1 MSSDDIAQ
9 SIYICTICHF
19 RYPSYNHLANSRDN
33 ERVIHDQAATLLGF
47 LMQIPLLTY
56 SSFTWTKTRDD
67 PHSASHIHIYI
78 KHDKTVY
85 DWSLFFHVFPQKK

>member
-9 SIYICTICHF
+9 SVYIYIYICTICHF

-47 LMQIPLLTY
+47 LIRIPLLTY
-56 SSFTWTKTRDD
+56 S
-67 PHSASHIHIYI
+67 IHLSRGQRQEMIPTLLPTSI
-78 KHDKTVY
+78 
-85 DWSLFFHVFPQKK
+85 